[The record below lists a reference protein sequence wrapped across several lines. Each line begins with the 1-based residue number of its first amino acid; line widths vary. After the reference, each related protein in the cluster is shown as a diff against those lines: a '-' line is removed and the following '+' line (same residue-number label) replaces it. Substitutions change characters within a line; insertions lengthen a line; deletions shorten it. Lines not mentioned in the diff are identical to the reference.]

1 MNFSLK
7 TYKFTIANLI
17 DKVNGVS
24 NKCTVQQLFDIQ
36 LESNEIFLTYN
47 NRRALPKNVKYNI
60 YSTNFNNVSILK
72 KGVIE
77 SENSTI
83 DISEIN
89 SGNYILRIYA
99 DGIQQNLKFSK

>member
-1 MNFSLK
+1 MFQ
-7 TYKFTIANLI
+7 F
-17 DKVNGVS
+17 
-24 NKCTVQQLFDIQ
+24 
-36 LESNEIFLTYN
+36 
-47 NRRALPKNVKYNI
+47 
-60 YSTNFNNVSILK
+60 LK

>member
-1 MNFSLK
+1 M
-7 TYKFTIANLI
+7 II
-17 DKVNGVS
+17 
-24 NKCTVQQLFDIQ
+24 
-36 LESNEIFLTYN
+36 EEI
-47 NRRALPKNVKYNI
+47 NRRFKYDVDHRGLCGI
-60 YSTNFNNVSILK
+60 FNNVSILK